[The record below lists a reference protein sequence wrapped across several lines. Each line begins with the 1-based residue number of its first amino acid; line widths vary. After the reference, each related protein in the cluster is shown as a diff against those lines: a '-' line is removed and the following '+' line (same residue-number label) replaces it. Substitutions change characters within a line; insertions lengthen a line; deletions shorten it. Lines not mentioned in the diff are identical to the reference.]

1 MQANVTR
8 RDALKAAAVAGASI
22 GAAGVLASS
31 NTAFADDTL
40 PTEPV
45 SESETFDVFTDI
57 PSFLVKPDVPD
68 PSQVTQELDCDV
80 LVIGAGTAGN
90 PAARAAAEAGAKVIA
105 IDKGATLGYVPSS
118 QDFGVV
124 NSKVQQELGIE
135 WASKNDIVK
144 QLMKDMCYRPNPR
157 LLNYW
162 YENSGATFDWCIEG
176 VDYQLLKSSID
187 EPLQEIYIRPK
198 MFPPLEGYDWREEY
212 YPYFHGTVMTLPS
225 AEWVMQNCYDKAVAA
240 GAQFIYSMYAEQLI
254 TDESGAVIGAYAH
267 DEDGNYTKFNAK
279 SVVLS
284 CGDFGGSPEMM
295 SYYAPQAKQFYCFYA
310 RTDSEGNQSNTGDG
324 HRMAMWAGAAM
335 ELGPYAPMTH
345 HMGGPVGVDAFL
357 QLNSKGERF
366 MNEDIPGQN
375 IQDQLSRQPGGFSWQ
390 ILDDKW
396 RDELEVQATGHGYV
410 NHWLSAEEAA
420 EKPWIMDSV
429 FLGYVTDEVFLE
441 GDPIHTKTGITCQ
454 ADSIEELAELMELPV
469 DVVVEQV
476 NRYNELCEKGEDE
489 DFGKDPRR
497 MFTLD
502 TPPFYATKFE
512 QTSMLVCCGG
522 IKCDLDL
529 HALNENDEMV
539 PGLYVAGNT
548 MGGRFLVEYP
558 VTVAGISLGT
568 AITFGKLAGE
578 VAARE
583 ALA

>member
-1 MQANVTR
+1 MDTSMDR
-8 RDALKAAAVAGASI
+8 RAFIRSSAIAGTALGAAAVAGTA
-22 GAAGVLASS
+22 AAGEAGREAGTYDVM
-31 NTAFADDTL
+31 ADT
-40 PTEPV
+40 
-45 SESETFDVFTDI
+45 
-57 PSFLVKPDVPD
+57 PSFLQPPAVPAE
-68 PSQVTQELDCDV
+68 VAQELDCDV

-105 IDKGATLGYVPSS
+105 IDKGADLGFVPSS
-118 QDFGVV
+118 QDFGVIG
-124 NSKVQQELGIE
+124 SKLQEQLGIE
-135 WASKNDIVK
+135 WAPKNDVVK

-157 LLNYW
+157 LLTYW
-162 YENSGATFDWCIEG
+162 YENSGAAFDWCIEG
-176 VDYQLLKSSID
+176 VDYQLLESSIA
-187 EPLQEIYIRPK
+187 EPTQELYVRPK
-198 MFPPLEGYDWREEY
+198 MFPALDGYDWKEEY
-212 YPYFHGTVMTLPS
+212 YPYFHGTLMTLPS
-225 AEWVMQNCYDKAVAA
+225 SQWVMQNCVDKAQEA
-240 GAQFIYSMYAEQLI
+240 GAEFYYGMYADQLI
-254 TDESGAVIGAYAH
+254 VDDAGKVVGAYAH
-267 DEDGNYTKFNAK
+267 DEAGTYTKYNAK
-279 SVVLS
+279 AIVLS

-295 SYYAPQAKQFYCFYA
+295 AHFAPQAKQFGCMYT
-310 RTDSEGNQSNTGDG
+310 RRDSQGNQSDTGDG
-324 HRMAMWAGAAM
+324 HVMAMNAGAAM

-345 HMGGPVGVDAFL
+345 HMGGPLGVDAFL
-357 QLNSKGERF
+357 QLNSAGERF

-429 FLGYVTDEVFLE
+429 FLGYVTDEIFFS
-441 GDPIHTKTGITCQ
+441 GDPAHFKGGITCQ
-454 ADSIEELAELMELPV
+454 ADTLEELAEKMELPYEAVKASV
-469 DVVVEQV
+469 D
-476 NRYNELCEKGEDE
+476 RYNELAEKGEDE

-497 MFTLD
+497 MFALD

-529 HALNENDEMV
+529 HALTEDDQVV
-539 PGLYVAGNT
+539 PGLFVAGNT

-578 VAARE
+578 NAAKE
-583 ALA
+583 ALEG

>member
-1 MQANVTR
+1 MDTSMDR
-8 RDALKAAAVAGASI
+8 RAFIRSSAIAGTALGAAAVAGTA
-22 GAAGVLASS
+22 AAGEAGREAGTYDVM
-31 NTAFADDTL
+31 ADT
-40 PTEPV
+40 
-45 SESETFDVFTDI
+45 
-57 PSFLVKPDVPD
+57 PSFLQPPAVPAE
-68 PSQVTQELDCDV
+68 VAQELDCDV

-105 IDKGATLGYVPSS
+105 IDKGADLGFVPSS
-118 QDFGVV
+118 QDFGVIG
-124 NSKVQQELGIE
+124 SKLQEQLGIE
-135 WASKNDIVK
+135 WAPKNDVVK

-162 YENSGATFDWCIEG
+162 YENSGAAFDWCIEG
-176 VDYQLLKSSID
+176 VDYQLLESSIA
-187 EPLQEIYIRPK
+187 EPTQELYVRPK
-198 MFPPLEGYDWREEY
+198 MFPALDGYDWKEEY
-212 YPYFHGTVMTLPS
+212 YPYFHGTLMTLPS
-225 AEWVMQNCYDKAVAA
+225 SQWVMQNCVDKAQEA
-240 GAQFIYSMYAEQLI
+240 GAEFYYGMYADQLI
-254 TDESGAVIGAYAH
+254 VDDAGKVVGAYAH
-267 DEDGNYTKFNAK
+267 DEAGTYTKYNAK
-279 SVVLS
+279 AIVLS

-295 SYYAPQAKQFYCFYA
+295 AHFAPQAKQFGCMYT
-310 RTDSEGNQSNTGDG
+310 RRDSQGNQSDTGDG
-324 HRMAMWAGAAM
+324 HVMAMNAGAAM

-345 HMGGPVGVDAFL
+345 HMGGPLGVDAFL
-357 QLNSKGERF
+357 QLNSAGERF

-429 FLGYVTDEVFLE
+429 FLGYVTDEIFFS
-441 GDPIHTKTGITCQ
+441 GDPAHFKGGITCQ
-454 ADSIEELAELMELPV
+454 ADTLEELAEKMELPYEAVKASV
-469 DVVVEQV
+469 D
-476 NRYNELCEKGEDE
+476 RYNELAEKGEDE

-497 MFTLD
+497 MFALD

-529 HALNENDEMV
+529 HALTEDDQVV
-539 PGLYVAGNT
+539 PGLFVAGNT

-578 VAARE
+578 NAAKE
-583 ALA
+583 ALEG